1 MLCHDFSGDKVALLR
16 LIELKVNEFIIIAV
30 LESNSMN
37 YIIKPSKRSVV
48 EPFRAMD
55 IVAKANK
62 LMNKGD
68 DVIMMCVGQPF
79 APAPKTARD
88 AAKAAIDNGRIGYT
102 VANGIGPLRARI
114 AQHYF
119 EQHNVDID
127 PNRIIVTNGSSCAFT
142 LSFLSMFEIGA
153 RVAIPAP
160 GYPAYRN
167 ILRSLSMEAVEID
180 TNAQSGWVLTPQLL
194 RTAHAQEPLD
204 GLLIANPNNPNG
216 TMIEANA
223 FKELQETCA
232 ELGIKFISDEIYHGL
247 TYGQKEISA
256 LSISDDCIVINS
268 FSKYFC
274 MTGWRI
280 GWMIV
285 PEHMVETVN
294 RLQQNL
300 FICASEISQIAALH
314 AFDGVDEL
322 EITKAGYLK
331 NRSLLLKNL
340 PKMGLSEI
348 MPVDGAFYC
357 YANVEGFTQD
367 SESFCANVLTKSKL
381 ALTPG
386 VDFDSNNGKK
396 WVRLSFAGSYEDMQ
410 KGLER
415 LGNYLA
421 N

>member
-1 MLCHDFSGDKVALLR
+1 MNH
-16 LIELKVNEFIIIAV
+16 LIT
-30 LESNSMN
+30 
-37 YIIKPSKRSVV
+37 PSKRSVV

-62 LMNKGD
+62 LIQASE
-68 DVIMMCVGQPF
+68 DVIMMCVGQPS

-102 VANGIGPLRARI
+102 DASGIGPLRVRI
-114 AQHYF
+114 AKHYL

-127 PNRIIVTNGSSCAFT
+127 PKRIIVTNGSSCAFT
-142 LSFLSMFEIGA
+142 LSFLSIFEIGA
-153 RVAIPAP
+153 RVAIPSP

-180 TNAQSGWVLTPQLL
+180 TKAQSGWVLTPQLL
-194 RTAHAQEPLD
+194 KEAHALKPLD

-216 TMIEANA
+216 TMLEASA

-232 ELGIKFISDEIYHGL
+232 QLGIKFISDEIYHGL

-256 LSISDDCIVINS
+256 LCVSDDCIVINS

-274 MTGWRI
+274 MTGWRV

-285 PEHMVETVN
+285 PVNMIVTVN

-300 FICASEISQIAALH
+300 FICAPEISQIAALH
-314 AFDGVDEL
+314 AFDGLEEL
-322 EITKAGYLK
+322 ERTKAGYLK
-331 NRSLLLKNL
+331 NRTLLLENL

-357 YANVEGFTQD
+357 YANVEAYTQN
-367 SESFCANVLTKSKL
+367 SESLCADILANANL

-386 VDFDSNNGKK
+386 VDFDSKNGNK
-396 WVRLSFAGSYEDMQ
+396 WIRLSFAGSNQDMQ

-415 LGNYLA
+415 LGNYLDTKS
-421 N
+421 